1 MHLKTLAYVF
11 LFAIYSTCGDN
22 KRLSPRAYINYV
34 QYLSS
39 ANVQDEQSYYL
50 VLFGR

>member
-1 MHLKTLAYVF
+1 MFFYLPYIARVETIFCCLHA
-11 LFAIYSTCGDN
+11 C
-22 KRLSPRAYINYV
+22 YINYV

>member
-1 MHLKTLAYVF
+1 MFSYLPYIARVETIL
-11 LFAIYSTCGDN
+11 
-22 KRLSPRAYINYV
+22 LSPRAYINYV

>member
-11 LFAIYSTCGDN
+11 LFAIYSTRGDN
-22 KRLSPRAYINYV
+22 LLLSPRMLYKLCSI
-34 QYLSS
+34 LSS

>member
-1 MHLKTLAYVF
+1 MHLKTLGYVF
-11 LFAIYSTCGDN
+11 LFAIYSTRRDN
-22 KRLSPRAYINYV
+22 LLLSPRAYINYV

-39 ANVQDEQSYYL
+39 ADVQDEQSYYL